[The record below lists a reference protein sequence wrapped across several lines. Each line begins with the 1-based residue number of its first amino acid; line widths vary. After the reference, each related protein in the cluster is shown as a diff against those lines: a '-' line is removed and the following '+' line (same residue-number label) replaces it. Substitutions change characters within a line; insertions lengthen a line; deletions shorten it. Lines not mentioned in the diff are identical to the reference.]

1 MMKEPE
7 LHFFIGKGGVGK
19 STTSAITAVCCS
31 NRAQNTLLVS
41 MDPAHNQR
49 DIFEMDF
56 SEKPKQVTKHL
67 TVKEVD
73 TDFWIK
79 KYLKET
85 QENIKKSYT
94 YHSAFNLQN
103 YFNVLQFSPG
113 IEEYAL
119 LMAFE
124 DIIHRFEDKDIIV
137 FDMAPT
143 ALTLKFLSLPLI
155 TLVWLEELLKLRQ
168 HIYEKKEIVSKIKI
182 GKKEIE
188 QDKVKAKLKTLI
200 NTYEHLR
207 DHLTA
212 ANTKINLVL
221 NVDRLSFSEAVR
233 IKKKLSDI
241 GMHIDRVVI
250 NKLKDGESTDAIT
263 AEFNDQKIRSFPLSE
278 KNFSGLEG
286 INAYISSNMGIFEEG
301 EAGLKINTGLNE
313 LNR

>member
-1 MMKEPE
+1 MEPE
-7 LHFFIGKGGVGK
+7 IHFFIGKGGVGK
-19 STTSAITAVCCS
+19 STTSAITSVNYS
-31 NRAQNTLLVS
+31 NRAKNTLLVS

-49 DIFEMDF
+49 DIFGMDF
-56 SEKPKQVTKHL
+56 SEKPRQVADKL
-67 TVKEVD
+67 VVKEVD
-73 TDFWIK
+73 TDYWIE

-85 QENIKKSYT
+85 QEHIKKTYT

-155 TLVWLEELLKLRQ
+155 TLVWLEELLKLRSQ
-168 HIYEKKEIVSKIKI
+168 IYEKKEIVSKIKI
-182 GKKEIE
+182 GKKGIE
-188 QDKVKAKLKTLI
+188 QDKVKAKLETLI
-200 NTYEHLR
+200 DNYEHLR
-207 DHLTA
+207 AHLTA
-212 ANTKINLVL
+212 GNTKINLVM

-241 GMHIDRVVI
+241 NMHIDRVVI
-250 NKLKDGESTDAIT
+250 NKLKDNQSTEPIT
-263 AEFNDQKIRSFPLSE
+263 AEFSDQKLRSFPLTDM
-278 KNFSGLEG
+278 NLSGLEA
-286 INAYISSNMGIFEEG
+286 INAYIDSNEGIFEDG
-301 EAGLKINTGLNE
+301 
-313 LNR
+313 

>member
-19 STTSAITAVCCS
+19 STTSAIASVHYS
-31 NRAQNTLLVS
+31 NTTHNTLLVS

-49 DIFEMDF
+49 DIFGMDF
-56 SEKPKQVTKHL
+56 SEKPKQVTEKL
-67 TVKEVD
+67 AVKEVD
-73 TDFWIK
+73 TDFWIQ

-85 QENIKKSYT
+85 QEHIKKTYT

-124 DIIHRFEDKDIIV
+124 DIIHRFEDKDMIV

-155 TLVWLEELLKLRQ
+155 TLVWLGELLKLRQ
-168 HIYEKKEIVSKIKI
+168 QIYEKKEIVSKIKI

-188 QDKVKAKLKTLI
+188 QDKVKAKLETLI
-200 NTYEHLR
+200 DNYEHLR

-212 ANTKINLVL
+212 ANTKINLVM
-221 NVDRLSFSEAVR
+221 NVDQLSFSEAVR

-241 GMHIDRVVI
+241 GLHIDRVVI
-250 NKLKDGESTDAIT
+250 NKLKDGENTDPIT
-263 AEFNDQKIRSFPLSE
+263 AEFNDQKIRLFPLTE
-278 KNFSGLEG
+278 KNLSGLER
-286 INAYISSNMGIFEEG
+286 INAYIDSNIRIFEDG
-301 EAGLKINTGLNE
+301 
-313 LNR
+313 

>member
-19 STTSAITAVCCS
+19 STVSAITSVHFS
-31 NRAQNTLLVS
+31 NTSRDILLVS

-49 DIFEMDF
+49 DIFGIDF
-56 SEKPKQVTKHL
+56 SEKPKQVTEKL
-67 TVKEVD
+67 AVKEVD
-73 TDFWIK
+73 TDFWIE

-85 QENIKKSYT
+85 QEHIKKTYT

-188 QDKVKAKLKTLI
+188 QDKVKEKLGILI
-200 NTYEHLR
+200 NNYEHLR

-212 ANTKINLVL
+212 ANTKINLVI
-221 NVDRLSFSEAVR
+221 NIDQLSFSEAVR

-241 GMHIDRVVI
+241 SMHIDRVVI
-250 NKLKDGESTDAIT
+250 NKLKDEENIDAIV
-263 AEFNDQKIRSFPLSE
+263 AEFNDQKIVSFPFSE
-278 KNFSGLEG
+278 ISLMGLQI
-286 INAYISSNMGIFEEG
+286 INEYIDTNIGIF
-301 EAGLKINTGLNE
+301 ADL
-313 LNR
+313 

>member
-1 MMKEPE
+1 MMKEPDIQ
-7 LHFFIGKGGVGK
+7 FFIGKGGVGK
-19 STTSAITAVCCS
+19 STTSAITSVYYS

-56 SEKPKQVTKHL
+56 SEKPRQVTNKL
-67 TVKEVD
+67 AVKEVD
-73 TDFWIK
+73 TDFWIER
-79 KYLKET
+79 YLKET
-85 QENIKKSYT
+85 QEHIKKTYT

-155 TLVWLEELLKLRQ
+155 TLVWLGELLKLRKQ
-168 HIYEKKEIVSKIKI
+168 IYEKREIVSKIKI

-188 QDKVKAKLKTLI
+188 QDKVKAKLETLI
-200 NTYEHLR
+200 DNYEHLR
-207 DHLTA
+207 DHLMAT
-212 ANTKINLVL
+212 NTKINLVM
-221 NVDRLSFSEAVR
+221 NVDRLSLSEAVR
-233 IKKKLSDI
+233 IKNKLSDI
-241 GMHIDRVVI
+241 EMRIDCVVI
-250 NKLKDGESTDAIT
+250 NKLKDGQSTNAIT
-263 AEFNDQKIRSFPLSE
+263 AEFSDQKICSFPLSE
-278 KNFSGLEG
+278 KDLSGLEEL
-286 INAYISSNMGIFEEG
+286 NAYIDANVGIFD
-301 EAGLKINTGLNE
+301 
-313 LNR
+313 